1 MPMKQVLIRF
11 DEEMLRAIDKEAAYN
26 GLTRN
31 AMVRRMAML
40 YLRPGRDG
48 VDPVIAKMQDVE
60 DEPLYA
66 DQEEM
71 LTILRRQKL
80 LVAVRAMIKDSKR
93 RKRQRQPQAH
103 TNDYL

>member
-1 MPMKQVLIRF
+1 
-11 DEEMLRAIDKEAAYN
+11 
-26 GLTRN
+26 
-31 AMVRRMAML
+31 MAML

-60 DEPLYA
+60 NDPLYA

-80 LVAVRAMIKDSKR
+80 LVAVRAMIRDSKR